1 MSLISHYT
9 CTAVGARIF
18 VCVVDISFS
27 ELSSSKRIIS
37 STLEVSEDK
46 VPTPVES
53 EVIYCKIGKLYEQ
66 SPEYCPGCLGK
77 RADLK

>member
-1 MSLISHYT
+1 MSLISHYM

-18 VCVVDISFS
+18 VCVVGISLG

-37 STLEVSEDK
+37 STLEVSEVK

-53 EVIYCKIGKLYEQ
+53 EVIYCKLGELNEQ
-66 SPEYCPGCLGK
+66 SPGVLSWLSGEAG
-77 RADLK
+77 